1 LPETVEELL
10 TRRERVKAERKP
22 AKPKRKR
29 NPNPILQR
37 ITQSPAQLWRV
48 MQYHHPD
55 KNNPGAD
62 VNLFHRAKN
71 MLKSTRNWEKKARAT
86 A

>member
-29 NPNPILQR
+29 NPIPQR
-37 ITQSPAQLWRV
+37 ITQNPAQLRRV